1 VDTVTSFTLL
11 EGLKNRQDSR
21 AWQRFMAR
29 YEPMVMAFA
38 RKLGLNDTDAQDVCQ
53 ETMLGFIQAY
63 GDGRYDRDKGRLRSW
78 LFGIAHRKAIDM
90 KRRRAREIVVGDKTD
105 ASAFLGRIE
114 SPDQAK
120 EIWEQQWQRSVLRAC
135 LEEVSKDL
143 SPNTVKAFDLYVFEQ
158 WPVEKVAEQL
168 GISQNAV
175 YIAKTRVMERVRKIK
190 AEMEEIW

>member
-1 VDTVTSFTLL
+1 MDTVTSFTLL